1 MAVCRRCGFRTDG
14 PEGHHHHP
22 SGRQLVPSEGWLD
35 AQVHLSSI
43 EHARSRAGSS
53 GSPVR

>member
-43 EHARSRAGSS
+43 EHARARA